1 MKVLIVYG
9 TTEGQT
15 AKIANFVANH
25 LILQHHQAVTANIA
39 LGIEAADPAD
49 FEVILVAASLHA
61 GHYQPSVI
69 EYVRQ
74 NRGAIAT
81 RRNAFLSVS
90 LAAASHD
97 PEDLA
102 GVEHCVTLFC
112 KETGWTPN
120 QVHHV
125 AGAFRYTQY
134 DFLKR
139 WAMKYIAYR
148 KGAPTD
154 TSRDY
159 ELTDWEDVGRFADAF
174 TATAPKVSTA

>member
-15 AKIANFVANH
+15 AKIANFVANR

-81 RRNAFLSVS
+81 RRNCSPITRTDML
-90 LAAASHD
+90 
-97 PEDLA
+97 
-102 GVEHCVTLFC
+102 
-112 KETGWTPN
+112 
-120 QVHHV
+120 
-125 AGAFRYTQY
+125 
-134 DFLKR
+134 
-139 WAMKYIAYR
+139 
-148 KGAPTD
+148 PT
-154 TSRDY
+154 
-159 ELTDWEDVGRFADAF
+159 V
-174 TATAPKVSTA
+174 P